1 MAADIRMTAILG
13 RLTMLYCSLEVS
25 TMSEPEP
32 PHGHSLLV
40 RDGQPLI
47 GIIVRE
53 NGQEVTRYFAD
64 EAAADAT
71 TSKDDIKVAL
81 AAIGAFSDLDF
92 DEMMADLDRIRHESK
107 PTPPIDLDL

>member
-1 MAADIRMTAILG
+1 
-13 RLTMLYCSLEVS
+13 
-25 TMSEPEP
+25 
-32 PHGHSLLV
+32 V

-71 TSKDDIKVAL
+71 ISKDDIQAAL

-92 DEMMADLDRIRHESK
+92 DEMMDELDRIRHESK